1 MESCAEGTIQP
12 VDKPRRE
19 GVAYQLKFPR
29 AGLIFS
35 TVLRKT
41 DWSGSLDSS
50 PLVGMYNH

>member
-29 AGLIFS
+29 VGLIFS